1 MSQQEVIL
9 YLEKNPKKHSVEIAD
24 ALRLCRS
31 SVSCN
36 LRKLVDSGE
45 VIRVEDA
52 RKRYK
57 DFVYVLAE
65 K

>member
-1 MSQQEVIL
+1 MSQQEVL
-9 YLEKNPKKHSVEIAD
+9 NYLKKNPKKHSVEIAD
-24 ALRLCRS
+24 ALRLSRS

-36 LRKLVDSGE
+36 LRKLVDFGE
-45 VIRVEDA
+45 VVRVEVA
-52 RKRYK
+52 RKQYK